1 MSMGM
6 RASKDGELFGQR
18 IDSAKTAVKQIPGVT
33 VEDIVARFEAAGAT
47 LLAMPGQGYST
58 QIRTMRFDVVHSA
71 LDAYGWQSAAV
82 RPPMP
87 SAAAIS
93 QMDEV
98 FGWLTL
104 IPEARYVLRRIV
116 GARALVHP
124 ITLRHL
130 FPWRRIGTMLGA
142 DHKSVQRWHG
152 QAVDMLREALGG
164 GG

>member
-1 MSMGM
+1 MNDLM
-6 RASKDGELFGQR
+6 RMRQNERLQSGVSSEK
-18 IDSAKTAVKQIPGVT
+18 ISVKQMSGMT
-33 VEDIVARFEAAGAT
+33 ADDMVALFEAAGAT
-47 LLAMPGQGYST
+47 LLALPGRGYTT

-71 LDAYGWQSAAV
+71 LDAYGWQSSAI
-82 RPPMP
+82 RPPIP

-98 FGWLTL
+98 FGWLTF
-104 IPEARYVLRRIV
+104 IPEAKYVLRRIV

-124 ITLRHL
+124 VTLRHL

-152 QAVDMLREALGG
+152 QAVEMLLKGVRRDK
-164 GG
+164 